1 MSEALTIATARAL
14 RDEALAIFRADLQLA
29 KTESS
34 PARIKER
41 AVDEAVEMI
50 DTVRDVAIENK
61 AVVGAILAMLTGWL
75 FRGQLIDLGTR
86 MRDTVRPGD

>member
-1 MSEALTIATARAL
+1 MSNAPTIATARAL

-86 MRDTVRPGD
+86 LRDAVRPGD

>member
-1 MSEALTIATARAL
+1 MSDALTIANARAL
-14 RDEALAIFRADLQLA
+14 RDDALAIFRADLQLA

-41 AVDEAVEMI
+41 AMDEAVEMI

-75 FRGQLIDLGTR
+75 FRGQLIDLAAR
-86 MRDTVRPGD
+86 LRDAVRPGD